1 MKVRNIV
8 QYKSAKEV
16 IKIIDKELK
25 SIEDKK
31 VKIALTG
38 GKSWLSLYR
47 ILLKKNIFKKNY
59 DYFLTDERC
68 TKSKNLQNYHL
79 LNKTFNS
86 KLKIKKF
93 YSSNDVA
100 KNLKSY
106 QNILPKRLDV
116 VFVSLGLDGHVL
128 SWFPNDLK
136 WKSSQKV
143 SFIIEKSI
151 KIKKRLTLNKNF
163 VNKSKIVFLLIKK
176 NKYDIYNYSKNKK
189 NFPVNHLKI
198 NYALIEN

>member
-1 MKVRNIV
+1 M
-8 QYKSAKEV
+8 
-16 IKIIDKELK
+16 
-25 SIEDKK
+25 
-31 VKIALTG
+31 
-38 GKSWLSLYR
+38 
-47 ILLKKNIFKKNY
+47 
-59 DYFLTDERC
+59 TDERC

-79 LNKTFNS
+79 LNKNFNS

-136 WKSSQKV
+136 WKLVRK
-143 SFIIEKSI
+143 F
-151 KIKKRLTLNKNF
+151 
-163 VNKSKIVFLLIKK
+163 
-176 NKYDIYNYSKNKK
+176 
-189 NFPVNHLKI
+189 HL
-198 NYALIEN
+198 

>member
-1 MKVRNIV
+1 MKDVLN
-8 QYKSAKEV
+8 Q
-16 IKIIDKELK
+16 
-25 SIEDKK
+25 
-31 VKIALTG
+31 
-38 GKSWLSLYR
+38 
-47 ILLKKNIFKKNY
+47 
-59 DYFLTDERC
+59 
-68 TKSKNLQNYHL
+68 NLQNYHL

-163 VNKSKIVFLLIKK
+163 VNKSKIVFFT
-176 NKYDIYNYSKNKK
+176 Y
-189 NFPVNHLKI
+189 
-198 NYALIEN
+198 